1 MRLQSFLAGCVALVA
16 VAASGSA
23 AAQPCVGF
31 SDVLSTSPFCPNVE
45 WLKNRA
51 VTAGC
56 GAGTTY
62 CPNDSVT
69 RLQMAIFMNRLGTA
83 LTPIVLT
90 GAVAAAPVG
99 LAASPATVVC
109 QTPDFALTGANQSF
123 PRRAY
128 VHATSNLSQ
137 PSGAGVDVK
146 AEVAVSTNG
155 GAEPRWRGD
164 GREMFFVDRS
174 LRLMSVTV
182 DPQADEFRVLV
193 PQPLFQTRIPKFGMA
208 YRGQLVAAKDGR
220 RFLLNVGPES
230 SVWPSVTVVLNWTA
244 ALAQ

>member
-155 GAEPRWRGD
+155 GASWTAIPNSDHYATLYQGASPGNHAAVTPFGW
-164 GREMFFVDRS
+164 VD
-174 LRLMSVTV
+174 LAVGQTV
-182 DPQADEFRVLV
+182 R
-193 PQPLFQTRIPKFGMA
+193 FGM
-208 YRGQLVAAKDGR
+208 LLS
-220 RFLLNVGPES
+220 RFAGTGNITASCALTASLGNRNPAS
-230 SVWPSVTVVLNWTA
+230 SPL
-244 ALAQ
+244 